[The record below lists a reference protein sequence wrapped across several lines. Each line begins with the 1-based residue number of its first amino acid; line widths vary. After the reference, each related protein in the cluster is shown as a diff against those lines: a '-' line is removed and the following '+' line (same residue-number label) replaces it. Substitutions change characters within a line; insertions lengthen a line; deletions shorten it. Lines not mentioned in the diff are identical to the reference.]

1 MRAHQP
7 RGPYRIAGYSSAG
20 IVAYEMARQ
29 LATGGEKV
37 GLLALLDSFSPLAAR
52 RRRPASKALRR
63 LSLRKL
69 QERIYHAVLFPL
81 GLSCLRRLHNI
92 GEAQRWAYWSYR
104 PRRHTGGASLFLASD
119 SLELVTE
126 PTLGWAR
133 LIRGP
138 MRMHHLAGGHS
149 SLMKPP
155 RVAALAAALQ
165 AELDQAPG

>member
-7 RGPYRIAGYSSAG
+7 CGPYRIAGYSSAG

-29 LATGGEKV
+29 LCAAGEEV

-52 RRRPASKALRR
+52 RRSPLQSLQR

-69 QERIYHAVLFPL
+69 QERIYHAVLSPL
-81 GLSCLRRLHNI
+81 GLSRLRSLHNI

-104 PRRHTGGASLFLASD
+104 PKRHTGGASLFLARD
-119 SLELVTE
+119 SLGLVTE

-133 LIRGP
+133 LVRGP
-138 MRMHHLAGGHS
+138 LRTHHLPGGHS

-155 RVAALAAALQ
+155 RVTALAAMLQ
-165 AELDQAPG
+165 AELDRVPA